1 MRVVVVGSGGR
12 EHALGWIIRRS
23 PRVREVIGL
32 PGNPGWA
39 GLGAVWSELDPLDVA
54 VVVERCRRESVDLVV
69 VGPEAPLVAGLADA
83 LRAAGIRVFG
93 PGAEGA
99 RLEGSKAFAK
109 AFMRRHGIRTAP
121 FEVFET
127 LEPALA
133 YVRGRGAPIV
143 VKADGLAAGKGVVV
157 AATLEEAEAALRAML
172 GSRSLGEA
180 AARVVI
186 EDVLPGEEV
195 SVLALCDGDTIMA
208 LAPSQDHKRIFDGDR
223 GPNTG
228 GMGAYVPTTLV
239 DDALAARIERDVLAP
254 SLAGLRADG
263 IDFRGILY
271 CGLMVTDGV
280 PWVLEYNVRFGDPE
294 CQALMLHLAD
304 DLVPWLEAT
313 AERRL
318 GEMPPPRWREGSTVC
333 VVMAAA
339 GYPGTPRKGDEIAGL
354 NELQEEEEVVVFHAG
369 TARRADGAVVTAGG
383 RVLSVTA
390 HGADLAEARR
400 RAYAVV
406 DRLRWDGAQVRSDI
420 GERELRR
427 RR

>member
-39 GLGAVWSELDPLDVA
+39 GLGPVWTDLDPLDVA
-54 VVVERCRRESVDLVV
+54 AVVERCRRESVDLVV

-83 LRAAGIRVFG
+83 LRAAGIRAFG

-99 RLEGSKAFAK
+99 RLEGSKAFSK
-109 AFMRRHGIRTAP
+109 EFMRRHRIRTAP

-157 AATLEEAEAALRAML
+157 AATLEEAEAALHDML
-172 GSRSLGEA
+172 ASRSLGEA
-180 AARVVI
+180 GARVVV

-239 DDALAARIERDVLAP
+239 DDALAARIERDVLGP

-271 CGLMVTDGV
+271 CGLMVADSV

-294 CQALMLHLAD
+294 CQALMVHLAD

-313 AERRL
+313 ADRRL
-318 GEMPPPRWREGSTVC
+318 GEMAPPGWREGSTVC
-333 VVMAAA
+333 VIMAAA
-339 GYPGTPRKGDEIAGL
+339 GYPGTPRKGDEIPGL
-354 NELQEEEEVVVFHAG
+354 ADLRDEEDVVVFHAG

-383 RVLSVTA
+383 RVLGVTA

-406 DRLRWDGAQVRSDI
+406 ERLRWDGAQVRSDI